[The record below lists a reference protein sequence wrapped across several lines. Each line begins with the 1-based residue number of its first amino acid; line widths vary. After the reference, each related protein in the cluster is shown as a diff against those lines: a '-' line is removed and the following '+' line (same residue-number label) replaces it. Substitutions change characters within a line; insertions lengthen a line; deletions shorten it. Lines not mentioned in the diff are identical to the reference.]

1 MQFKIFKFV
10 PRNRVIKGQRKS
22 LGEQNTS
29 TSFMTN
35 DNSGVSLN
43 MPQNS
48 NSMNGSWPK
57 VFTANNS
64 FQRNVPTSPS
74 NNQNVLFNYVFDM
87 DGSGNNGNPMNLNE
101 MFQASRNI
109 MSRSGGYNMNY
120 NVGNSN
126 NENGGGSNGIG
137 QKKVSWNNMQKSPE
151 FYPIMNN
158 NGDNLNSF
166 PKPDN
171 WKQQS
176 FLPEL
181 IEEKENDGFLLNF
194 LKLYHLLIREHH
206 SS

>member
-1 MQFKIFKFV
+1 
-10 PRNRVIKGQRKS
+10 
-22 LGEQNTS
+22 
-29 TSFMTN
+29 MTN
-35 DNSGVSLN
+35 DNSGVSL
-43 MPQNS
+43 PQNS

-57 VFTANNS
+57 VFAANNS

-101 MFQASRNI
+101 MFQASRNL

-126 NENGGGSNGIG
+126 NENGSNGIG

-158 NGDNLNSF
+158 NGENLNSF

-194 LKLYHLLIREHH
+194 LKLYRLFIRKHH